1 MCCIVL
7 KYSLHLCC
15 KGEGIEKDSQSPE
28 SIAMNFKT
36 LKP

>member
-15 KGEGIEKDSQSPE
+15 KGEGKEKRLADH
-28 SIAMNFKT
+28 
-36 LKP
+36 LKV